1 LSASSPLT
9 GIMRSSVL
17 LIIVLSCLFV
27 SRTFAEDD
35 YQQVEVADPYLEMHT
50 GPGAGY
56 PIFYVVERGQLITVL
71 KSHTDW
77 FKIQTAKGKIGW
89 VERSQMAQTLS
100 PSGEKIE
107 LIEITR
113 QEFTQRHWEVGAM
126 GGQLDGAPL
135 LSVYGG
141 YGFTPNLSAELTLSQ
156 SVGNVSSNLYL
167 KGSLL
172 ASPFPDWR
180 FSPYFSIGTGAMK
193 IEPAATL
200 VQTETT
206 THQFSTVGIGIR
218 THISRRFIFRVEYN
232 DYVIYSASNDRDDN
246 EEVGEWKI
254 GFAVFF

>member
-1 LSASSPLT
+1 
-9 GIMRSSVL
+9 MRISVL
-17 LIIVLSCLFV
+17 LIAVSLYLFA
-27 SRTFAEDD
+27 SGAFAEDD
-35 YQQVEVADPYLEMHT
+35 YQQVEVADPYLEIHT

-56 PIFYVVERGQLITVL
+56 PVFYVVERGQVITII

-77 FKIQTAKGKIGW
+77 FKVKTAKGKIGW
-89 VERSQMAQTLS
+89 VARSQMAQTLS
-100 PSGEKIE
+100 PSGEKVE

-113 QEFTQRHWEVGAM
+113 QEFEERRWEVGAM
-126 GGQLDGAPL
+126 GGQLDGAPV

-156 SVGNVSSNLYL
+156 SIGNVSSNLYL

-180 FSPYFSIGTGAMK
+180 FSPYFSIGTGVME
-193 IEPAATL
+193 IEPTATL
-200 VQTETT
+200 IQPETT
-206 THQFSTVGIGIR
+206 THQFSAIGIGIR
-218 THISRRFIFRVEYN
+218 THISQRFIFRVEYN
-232 DYVIYSASNDRDDN
+232 DYVIYSASNDKDDN

>member
-1 LSASSPLT
+1 
-9 GIMRSSVL
+9 MRSSVL

>member
-1 LSASSPLT
+1 
-9 GIMRSSVL
+9 MRISVL
-17 LIIVLSCLFV
+17 LIAVSLYLFA
-27 SRTFAEDD
+27 SGAFAEDD
-35 YQQVEVADPYLEMHT
+35 YQQVEVADPYLEIHT

-56 PIFYVVERGQLITVL
+56 PVFYVVERGQVITII

-77 FKIQTAKGKIGW
+77 FKVKTAKGKIGW
-89 VERSQMAQTLS
+89 VARSQMAQTLS
-100 PSGEKIE
+100 PSGEKVE

-113 QEFTQRHWEVGAM
+113 QEFEERRWEVGAM
-126 GGQLDGAPL
+126 GGQLDGAPV

-156 SVGNVSSNLYL
+156 SIGNVSSTLYL

-180 FSPYFSIGTGAMK
+180 FSPYFSIGTGVME
-193 IEPAATL
+193 IEPTATL
-200 VQTETT
+200 IQPETT
-206 THQFSTVGIGIR
+206 THQFSAIGIGIR
-218 THISRRFIFRVEYN
+218 THISQRFIFRVEYN
-232 DYVIYSASNDRDDN
+232 DYVIYSASNDKDDN

>member
-1 LSASSPLT
+1 
-9 GIMRSSVL
+9 MRISVL
-17 LIIVLSCLFV
+17 LIAVSLYLFA
-27 SRTFAEDD
+27 SGAFAEDD
-35 YQQVEVADPYLEMHT
+35 YQQVEVADPYLEIHT

-56 PIFYVVERGQLITVL
+56 PVFYVVERGQVITII

-77 FKIQTAKGKIGW
+77 FKVKTAKGKIGW
-89 VERSQMAQTLS
+89 VARSQMAQTLS
-100 PSGEKIE
+100 PSGEKVE

-113 QEFTQRHWEVGAM
+113 QEFEERRWEVGAM
-126 GGQLDGAPL
+126 GGQLDGAPV

-156 SVGNVSSNLYL
+156 SVGNISSNLYL

-180 FSPYFSIGTGAMK
+180 FSPYFSIGTGVME
-193 IEPAATL
+193 IEPTATL
-200 VQTETT
+200 IQPETT
-206 THQFSTVGIGIR
+206 THQFSAIGIGIR
-218 THISRRFIFRVEYN
+218 THISQRFIFRVEYN
-232 DYVIYSASNDRDDN
+232 DYVIYSASNDKDDN